1 MTYTLARLPIGISFL
16 GHGLVRIP
24 KLETFSEGI
33 STAFS
38 NSFLPLEAVQLF
50 AFLLPFVE
58 AIIGLGL
65 LIGHKIELSCLVALG
80 VICLL
85 IFGSSSIENW
95 SAVATQMFYGM
106 YLVLLFHFSDYNKL
120 LFKKESYGRSING

>member
-1 MTYTLARLPIGISFL
+1 MDKATTSYTLARLPIGLSFL

-24 KLETFSEGI
+24 KLEHFAEGL

-38 NSFLPLEAVQLF
+38 NSFLPLEVVQPF

-58 AIIGLGL
+58 AVIGLGL
-65 LIGHKIELSCLVALG
+65 LIGYKIEVICLVALG

-95 SAVATQMFYGM
+95 SAVATQMFYGL
-106 YLVLLFHFSDYNKL
+106 YLVMLFHFSDYNKQ
-120 LFKKESYGRSING
+120 LFKK